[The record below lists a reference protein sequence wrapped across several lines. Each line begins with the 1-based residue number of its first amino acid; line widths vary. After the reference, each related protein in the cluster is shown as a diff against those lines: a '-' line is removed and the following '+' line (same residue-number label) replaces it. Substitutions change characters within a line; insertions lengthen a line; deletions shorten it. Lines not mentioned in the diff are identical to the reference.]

1 MLELYPSKSALA
13 AHASEML
20 IGLLLDAVAAGV
32 PWEPTPSWRA
42 RQFAARLDGICAEVQ
57 PGVDAGLAAAL
68 RGETG
73 HVLLSGVSLAGRWAH
88 LTVLNRHH
96 PLLGIS

>member
-1 MLELYPSKSALA
+1 
-13 AHASEML
+13 
-20 IGLLLDAVAAGV
+20 
-32 PWEPTPSWRA
+32 
-42 RQFAARLDGICAEVQ
+42 VQ

-73 HVLLSGVSLAGRWAH
+73 HVLVSGVSLADRWAH